1 MSVSGNH
8 SNMMRYDP
16 EYVQSWYDEYGD
28 RESQRWS
35 KSPAFRMQYEI
46 YVRHL
51 RRRVRPGD
59 LVLDCGC
66 GPGTYARIAMEVG
79 ARVTCLDLSPVQ
91 LAACRELAPGADDY
105 VLGTITDLSRFADSS
120 FDVCLA
126 LGGPLSYCFD
136 QVGLAIRE
144 LSRVTRPG
152 GPIGVSVMSLHGA
165 LHHHLRGV
173 LALPLESNRLI
184 VASGDL
190 PREVSGHEC
199 HMFRVDEL
207 AELLTDAGLVDI
219 ELSASGFLIP
229 LEGEGLDLPEA
240 GSAVWEWLLEAELAA
255 SVESPGA
262 GTHII
267 AWARVP
273 PDLNRVKT

>member
-1 MSVSGNH
+1 MQF
-8 SNMMRYDP
+8 DP

-28 RESQRWS
+28 RESLRWS
-35 KSPAFRMQYEI
+35 KSPAFRMQYDI

-51 RRRVRPGD
+51 RRRVSPGMRI
-59 LVLDCGC
+59 LDCGS
-66 GPGTYARIAMEVG
+66 GPGTYARIAMELG
-79 ARVTCLDLSPVQ
+79 ARVTCLDLSPMQ
-91 LAACRELAPGADDY
+91 LAACRESAPGADGY
-105 VLGTITDLSRFADSS
+105 VLGTITDLSCFADAS
-120 FDVCLA
+120 FDICLA

-136 QVGLAIRE
+136 QVGVAIRE

-152 GPIGVSVMSLHGA
+152 GLLGMSVMSLHGA

-173 LALPLESNRLI
+173 LSLPLELNRRI

-207 AELLTDAGLVDI
+207 AALLTDAGLDDV
-219 ELSASGFLIP
+219 ELSASGFLLP
-229 LEGEGLDLPEA
+229 LEVPVEGLDLPEV
-240 GSAVWEWLLEAELAA
+240 GSAEWEWLLEAELAA

-267 AWARVP
+267 AWARVQGG
-273 PDLNRVKT
+273 

>member
-1 MSVSGNH
+1 VQSLRESDFEE
-8 SNMMRYDP
+8 SMMQFDP
-16 EYVQSWYDEYGD
+16 QYVQSWYDEYGD
-28 RESQRWS
+28 QESQRWS
-35 KSPAFRMQYEI
+35 KSSAFRMQYEI

-51 RRRVRPGD
+51 RQRVRPGD
-59 LVLDCGC
+59 RVLDCGS
-66 GPGTYARIAMEVG
+66 GPGTYARIAMEIG

-91 LAACRELAPGADDY
+91 LAACRELAQGADDY
-105 VLGTITDLSRFADSS
+105 VLGTITDLSRFADAS

-136 QVGLAIRE
+136 QVGRAIRE
-144 LSRVTRPG
+144 LSRIIRPG
-152 GPIGVSVMSLHGA
+152 GLLGVSVMSLHGA

-173 LALPLESNRLI
+173 LDLPLESNRRI

-199 HMFRVDEL
+199 HMFRV
-207 AELLTDAGLVDI
+207 AEFAGLLTDAGLVDV

-229 LEGEGLDLPEA
+229 LVPYEGLNLPET
-240 GSAVWEWLLEAELAA
+240 GSAEWEWLLEAELAA

-267 AWARVP
+267 AWASVP
-273 PDLNRVKT
+273 S

>member
-1 MSVSGNH
+1 
-8 SNMMRYDP
+8 MRFDP
-16 EYVQSWYDEYGD
+16 EYLRYWYDEYGD

-35 KSPAFRMQYEI
+35 RSPAARMQYEI

-51 RRRVRPGD
+51 RQRVKPGD
-59 LVLDCGC
+59 RVLDAGC
-66 GPGTYARIAMEVG
+66 GPGTFARIAIGLG

-91 LAACRELAPGADDY
+91 LAACRESVPGADDY
-105 VLGTITDLSRFADSS
+105 VLGTITDLSCFADAS

-144 LSRVTRPG
+144 LSRVTRKG
-152 GPIGVSVMSLHGA
+152 GLLGVSVMSLHGA

-173 LALPLESNRLI
+173 LAVPLELNRVI

-207 AELLTDAGLVDI
+207 AALLTDAGLVDVD
-219 ELSASGFLIP
+219 LSASGFLISV
-229 LEGEGLDLPEA
+229 EGLDLPEV
-240 GSAVWEWLLEAELAA
+240 GSAEWEWLLEAELAA
-255 SVESPGA
+255 SIESPGA

-273 PDLNRVKT
+273 ADAHQ

>member
-1 MSVSGNH
+1 MLF
-8 SNMMRYDP
+8 DP

-51 RRRVRPGD
+51 RQRVSSGMR
-59 LVLDCGC
+59 LLDCGS
-66 GPGTYARIAMEVG
+66 GPGTYARIAMELG

-91 LAACRELAPGADDY
+91 LAACRESAPGADDY
-105 VLGTITDLSRFADSS
+105 VLGTITDLSRFADGS
-120 FDVCLA
+120 FDICLA

-136 QVGLAIRE
+136 QVGRALSE

-152 GPIGVSVMSLHGA
+152 GLLGVSVMSLHGA
-165 LHHHLRGV
+165 LHHHLGGV
-173 LALPLESNRLI
+173 LVLPLELNRRI

-207 AELLTDAGLVDI
+207 AALLTDAGFVDV
-219 ELSASGFLIP
+219 ELSASGFLLP
-229 LEGEGLDLPEA
+229 LEVPSAGLALPES
-240 GSAVWEWLLEAELAA
+240 GSAEWEWLLEAELAA

-273 PDLNRVKT
+273 TEQH

>member
-1 MSVSGNH
+1 
-8 SNMMRYDP
+8 MRFDP
-16 EYVQSWYDEYGD
+16 EYVQSWYDDYGD

-51 RRRVRPGD
+51 RQRVRPGVR
-59 LVLDCGC
+59 LLDCGC
-66 GPGTYARIAMEVG
+66 GPGTYARIAMELG

-105 VLGTITDLSRFADSS
+105 VLGTITDLSGFADAS
-120 FDVCLA
+120 FDMCLA

-136 QVGLAIRE
+136 QVGHAIRE
-144 LSRVTRPG
+144 LSRVTRPDG
-152 GPIGVSVMSLHGA
+152 LLGVSVMSLNGA

-173 LALPLESNRLI
+173 LAVPPELNRRI

-190 PREVSGHEC
+190 PRDVSGHEC

-207 AELLTDAGLVDI
+207 GGLLTDAGLVDV

-229 LEGEGLDLPEA
+229 LGELDVPEI
-240 GSAVWEWLLEAELAA
+240 GSAEWEWLLEAELAA

-267 AWARVP
+267 AWAKVP
-273 PDLNRVKT
+273 AEANPDGNSVETK

>member
-1 MSVSGNH
+1 
-8 SNMMRYDP
+8 MMRFDP
-16 EYVQSWYDEYGD
+16 EYVRSWYDEYGE
-28 RESQRWS
+28 RESQRWFR
-35 KSPAFRMQYEI
+35 SPAARMQYEI

-51 RRRVRPGD
+51 RQRVRPGD
-59 LVLDCGC
+59 RLLDCGC
-66 GPGTYARIAMEVG
+66 GPGTYARVAMELG

-91 LAACRELAPGADDY
+91 LASCRKSAPGADDY
-105 VLGTITDLSRFADSS
+105 VLGTVTDLSRFADAS
-120 FDVCLA
+120 FDTSLA

-136 QVGLAIRE
+136 QAGRAIRE
-144 LSRVTRPG
+144 MARVTRPG
-152 GPIGVSVMSLHGA
+152 GAVGLSVMSLHGSLHNLLRSA
-165 LHHHLRGV
+165 LAV
-173 LALPLESNRLI
+173 PLETNRHI

-207 AELLTDAGLVDI
+207 EAMLADAGLVDV

-229 LEGEGLDLPEA
+229 LEELDLPEI
-240 GSAVWEWLLEAELAA
+240 GSAEWEWLLEADLAA

-267 AWARVP
+267 AWAKVP
-273 PDLNRVKT
+273 AGKGPDRDSA

>member
-1 MSVSGNH
+1 
-8 SNMMRYDP
+8 MRFDP
-16 EYVQSWYDEYGD
+16 RYVQSWYDEYGD
-28 RESQRWS
+28 LESQRWS
-35 KSPAFRMQYEI
+35 RSPAARMQYDI

-51 RRRVRPGD
+51 RQRVKPGD
-59 LVLDCGC
+59 RVLDCGC
-66 GPGTYARIAMEVG
+66 GPGTFARIAMEIG
-79 ARVTCLDLSPVQ
+79 GRVTCLDLSPVQ

-105 VLGTITDLSRFADSS
+105 VLGTITDLSGFADAS

-136 QVGLAIRE
+136 QAGTAIRE

-152 GPIGVSVMSLHGA
+152 GTVGVSVMSLHGS

-173 LALPLESNRLI
+173 LAVPLEMNRRI

-190 PREVSGHEC
+190 PREVSGNEC

-207 AELLTDAGLVDI
+207 ASLLTNAGLVDV
-219 ELSASGFLIP
+219 ELSASGFLISVAG
-229 LEGEGLDLPEA
+229 LELPEV
-240 GSAVWEWLLEAELAA
+240 GSAEWEWLVEAELAA

-267 AWARVP
+267 AWAKFP
-273 PDLNRVKT
+273 A

>member
-1 MSVSGNH
+1 
-8 SNMMRYDP
+8 MMRFDP
-16 EYVQSWYDEYGD
+16 EYVQSWCDEYGD
-28 RESQRWS
+28 KESRRWS
-35 KSPAFRMQYEI
+35 RSPAFRMQYDI

-51 RRRVRPGD
+51 RRRVTPGMR
-59 LVLDCGC
+59 LLDCGS
-66 GPGTYARIAMEVG
+66 GPGTYARIAMELG

-105 VLGTITDLSRFADSS
+105 VLGTITDLSRFDDDS

-136 QVGLAIRE
+136 QVGSALRG

-152 GPIGVSVMSLHGA
+152 GLLGVSVMSLHGA

-173 LALPLESNRLI
+173 LALPLELNRRI

-190 PREVSGHEC
+190 PREISGHEC

-207 AELLTDAGLVDI
+207 SALLSDAGFVDA
-219 ELSASGFLIP
+219 ELSASGFLVP
-229 LEGEGLDLPEA
+229 LEVPEGLDLPEI
-240 GSAVWEWLLEAELAA
+240 GSAEWEWLLEAELAA

-273 PDLNRVKT
+273 TLNGVKT

>member
-1 MSVSGNH
+1 
-8 SNMMRYDP
+8 
-16 EYVQSWYDEYGD
+16 
-28 RESQRWS
+28 
-35 KSPAFRMQYEI
+35 
-46 YVRHL
+46 
-51 RRRVRPGD
+51 
-59 LVLDCGC
+59 
-66 GPGTYARIAMEVG
+66 MELG

-91 LAACRELAPGADDY
+91 LAACRESAPGADDY
-105 VLGTITDLSRFADSS
+105 VLGTITDLSRFADDS
-120 FDVCLA
+120 FDICLA

-136 QVGLAIRE
+136 QVGGAISE

-152 GPIGVSVMSLHGA
+152 GLLGVSVMSLHGA

-173 LALPLESNRLI
+173 LALPLELNREI

-207 AELLTDAGLVDI
+207 AALLTGAGLVDV
-219 ELSASGFLIP
+219 ELSASGFLVP
-229 LEGEGLDLPEA
+229 LEVPAEGLDLPEV
-240 GSAVWEWLLEAELAA
+240 GSAEWEWLLEAELAA

-262 GTHII
+262 GTHLI

-273 PDLNRVKT
+273 PEME

>member
-1 MSVSGNH
+1 V
-8 SNMMRYDP
+8 RFDP

-35 KSPAFRMQYEI
+35 RCPAFRLQYDI

-51 RRRVRPGD
+51 RQRVKPGMR
-59 LVLDCGC
+59 LLDCGS
-66 GPGTYARIAMEVG
+66 GPGTYARIAIELG

-91 LAACRELAPGADDY
+91 LAACRESAPGADDY
-105 VLGTITDLSRFADSS
+105 ALGTITDLSRFADDS
-120 FDVCLA
+120 FDICLA
-126 LGGPLSYCFD
+126 FGGPLSYCFD
-136 QVGLAIRE
+136 QVDVAIRE
-144 LSRVTRPG
+144 LSRVIRPG
-152 GPIGVSVMSLHGA
+152 GLLGVSVMSLNGA

-173 LALPLESNRLI
+173 MALPLELNREI

-207 AELLTDAGLVDI
+207 AALLTDAGLVDV
-219 ELSASGFLIP
+219 ELAASGFLLP
-229 LEGEGLDLPEA
+229 LEVPEGLHLPEV
-240 GSAVWEWLLEAELAA
+240 GSDEWHWLLEAELAA

-273 PDLNRVKT
+273 AKQD

>member
-1 MSVSGNH
+1 
-8 SNMMRYDP
+8 MMRFDP

-28 RESQRWS
+28 KESQRWS
-35 KSPAFRMQYEI
+35 RSPAFRMQYDI

-51 RRRVRPGD
+51 RRRVTPGMR
-59 LVLDCGC
+59 LLDCGS
-66 GPGTYARIAMEVG
+66 GPGTYARIAMELG

-91 LAACRELAPGADDY
+91 LAACRESAPGADDY
-105 VLGTITDLSRFADSS
+105 VLGTITDLSRFDDDS

-136 QVGLAIRE
+136 QVGSALRG

-152 GPIGVSVMSLHGA
+152 GLLGVSVMSLHGA

-173 LALPLESNRLI
+173 LALPLELNRRI

-190 PREVSGHEC
+190 PREISGHEC

-207 AELLTDAGLVDI
+207 SALLSDAGFVDA
-219 ELSASGFLIP
+219 ELSASGFLVP
-229 LEGEGLDLPEA
+229 LEVPEGLDLPEI
-240 GSAVWEWLLEAELAA
+240 GSAEWEWLLEAELAA
-255 SVESPGA
+255 SIESPGA

-273 PDLNRVKT
+273 TLSGIKT

>member
-1 MSVSGNH
+1 
-8 SNMMRYDP
+8 MRFDP

-51 RRRVRPGD
+51 RQRVNAGD
-59 LVLDCGC
+59 RVLDCGC
-66 GPGTYARIAMEVG
+66 GPGTYARIAMEIG
-79 ARVTCLDLSPVQ
+79 AQVTCLDLSPVQ
-91 LAACRELAPGADDY
+91 LAACRESVPGADDY
-105 VLGTITDLSRFADSS
+105 VLGTITDLSRFAIGS
-120 FDVCLA
+120 FDICLA

-136 QVGLAIRE
+136 QAGRAIRE
-144 LSRVTRPG
+144 MSRVTRPG
-152 GPIGVSVMSLHGA
+152 GLLGVSVMSLHGA

-173 LALPLESNRLI
+173 LAVPLELNRRI
-184 VASGDL
+184 VSSGDL

-207 AELLTDAGLVDI
+207 AALLADAGLIDI
-219 ELSASGFLIP
+219 ELSASGFLLP
-229 LEGEGLDLPEA
+229 LEGLDLPEI
-240 GSAVWEWLLEAELAA
+240 GSAEWKWLLEAEWAA
-255 SVESPGA
+255 SIESPGA

-273 PDLNRVKT
+273 ADACPGDRPTMV

>member
-1 MSVSGNH
+1 
-8 SNMMRYDP
+8 MRFDP
-16 EYVQSWYDEYGD
+16 DYVRAWYDEYGD
-28 RESQRWS
+28 KEAQRWS
-35 KSPAFRMQYEI
+35 KSTAFRMQYDI
-46 YVRHL
+46 YCRHL
-51 RRRVRPGD
+51 RQRVSPGD
-59 LVLDCGC
+59 RLLDCGC
-66 GPGTYARIAMEVG
+66 GPGTYARIAMEAG

-91 LAACRELAPGADDY
+91 LAACRESTPGADDY
-105 VLGTITDLSRFADSS
+105 VLGTITDLSCFADAS
-120 FDVCLA
+120 FDICLA

-136 QVGLAIRE
+136 QVDRAIRE

-152 GPIGVSVMSLHGA
+152 GLLGMSVMSLHGA

-173 LALPLESNRLI
+173 LALPLESNRRI

-207 AELLTDAGLVDI
+207 AALLTNAGLVDL
-219 ELSASGFLIP
+219 ELSASGFIVP
-229 LEGEGLDLPEA
+229 LVPFEGLDLPEV
-240 GSAVWEWLLEAELAA
+240 GSAEWEWLLEAELAA
-255 SVESPGA
+255 SAESPGA

-273 PDLNRVKT
+273 LNRVKT

>member
-1 MSVSGNH
+1 
-8 SNMMRYDP
+8 
-16 EYVQSWYDEYGD
+16 
-28 RESQRWS
+28 
-35 KSPAFRMQYEI
+35 
-46 YVRHL
+46 
-51 RRRVRPGD
+51 
-59 LVLDCGC
+59 
-66 GPGTYARIAMEVG
+66 MELG

-105 VLGTITDLSRFADSS
+105 VLGTITDLSCFPDAL
-120 FDVCLA
+120 FDICLA

-136 QVGLAIRE
+136 QVDLAIRE
-144 LSRVTRPG
+144 LSRVIRPG
-152 GPIGVSVMSLHGA
+152 GLLGLSVMSLHGA

-173 LALPLESNRLI
+173 LALPLELNRRI

-207 AELLTDAGLVDI
+207 AELLTDAGLVDV

-229 LEGEGLDLPEA
+229 LEVAIEGLDLPEI
-240 GSAVWEWLLEAELAA
+240 GSAEWEWLLEAELAA

-273 PDLNRVKT
+273 

>member
-1 MSVSGNH
+1 
-8 SNMMRYDP
+8 MRFDP
-16 EYVQSWYDEYGD
+16 EYVRSWYDEYGD

-35 KSPAFRMQYEI
+35 KSPALSMQYEI

-51 RRRVRPGD
+51 RQRVSAGD
-59 LVLDCGC
+59 RVLDCGC
-66 GPGTYARIAMEVG
+66 GPGTFARIAMELG
-79 ARVTCLDLSPVQ
+79 AQVTCLDLSPVQ
-91 LAACRELAPGADDY
+91 LAACRESLPGADDY
-105 VLGTITDLSRFADSS
+105 VLGTITDLSRFDTAS
-120 FDVCLA
+120 FDICLA

-144 LSRVTRPG
+144 MSRVTRPG
-152 GPIGVSVMSLHGA
+152 GLLGISVMSLHGA

-173 LALPLESNRLI
+173 LAVPLESNRRI

-207 AELLTDAGLVDI
+207 AALLADAGLVDI
-219 ELSASGFLIP
+219 ELSASGFLVSV
-229 LEGEGLDLPEA
+229 EGLDLPEV
-240 GSAVWEWLLEAELAA
+240 GSAEWEWLLEAEWAA
-255 SVESPGA
+255 SIESPGA

-273 PDLNRVKT
+273 AETV

>member
-1 MSVSGNH
+1 MI
-8 SNMMRYDP
+8 RFDP
-16 EYVQSWYDEYGD
+16 EYVQYWYNEYGN

-35 KSPAFRMQYEI
+35 DSPAARMQYET

-51 RRRVRPGD
+51 RQRVNPGD
-59 LVLDCGC
+59 RLLDCGC

-91 LAACRELAPGADDY
+91 LAVCRESAPGADDY
-105 VLGTITDLSRFADSS
+105 VLGTVTDLSLFAEAS
-120 FDVCLA
+120 FDICLA

-136 QVGLAIRE
+136 QVGRAIRE
-144 LSRVTRPG
+144 LRRVIRPG
-152 GPIGVSVMSLHGA
+152 GVLGVSVMSLHGT

-173 LALPLESNRLI
+173 LAVPLETNRRI

-199 HMFRVDEL
+199 HMFRVEEL
-207 AELLTDAGLVDI
+207 SALLTDAGFVDV
-219 ELSASGFLIP
+219 ELSASGFLVP
-229 LEGEGLDLPEA
+229 LEGIDLPEI
-240 GSAVWEWLLEAELAA
+240 GSAEWEWLLEAEMAA
-255 SVESPGA
+255 SLESPGA

-267 AWARVP
+267 AWAKVP
-273 PDLNRVKT
+273 GDGDPDTNSA

>member
-1 MSVSGNH
+1 
-8 SNMMRYDP
+8 MRFDR

-28 RESQRWS
+28 QESRRWS
-35 KSPAFRMQYEI
+35 KSPVARMQYEI

-51 RRRVRPGD
+51 RQRVKPGD
-59 LVLDCGC
+59 RVLDCGC
-66 GPGTYARIAMEVG
+66 GPGTYARVAMEIG

-91 LAACRELAPGADDY
+91 LEACRESIPGADDY
-105 VLGTITDLSRFADSS
+105 VLGTITDLSRFADAS

-136 QVGLAIRE
+136 QVGCAIRE

-152 GPIGVSVMSLHGA
+152 GLVGVSVMSLHGS

-173 LALPLESNRLI
+173 LAVPLELNRRI

-190 PREVSGHEC
+190 PREVSGNEC

-207 AELLTDAGLVDI
+207 AALLTDAGLVDL
-219 ELSASGFLIP
+219 ELSASGFLASV
-229 LEGEGLDLPEA
+229 GGVDLPEI
-240 GSAVWEWLLEAELAA
+240 GSAECEWLLDAEWAA
-255 SVESPGA
+255 SIESPGA

-273 PDLNRVKT
+273 VVADPGARH

>member
-1 MSVSGNH
+1 
-8 SNMMRYDP
+8 MMRFDP

-28 RESQRWS
+28 QESQRWS
-35 KSPAFRMQYEI
+35 KSPAFRMQHEI

-51 RRRVRPGD
+51 RQRVSPGD
-59 LVLDCGC
+59 RLLDCGC
-66 GPGTYARIAMEVG
+66 GPGTYARTAMEIG

-91 LAACRELAPGADDY
+91 LAACRELTPGADDY
-105 VLGTITDLSRFADSS
+105 VLGTITDLSRFADAS

-136 QVGLAIRE
+136 QVGRAIRE

-152 GPIGVSVMSLHGA
+152 GVFGMSVMSLHGS

-173 LALPLESNRLI
+173 LAVPLESNRRI

-190 PREVSGHEC
+190 PREVSGNEC

-207 AELLTDAGLVDI
+207 AALLTDAGLVDV
-219 ELSASGFLIP
+219 ELSASGFLISV
-229 LEGEGLDLPEA
+229 EGLDLPEV
-240 GSAVWEWLLEAELAA
+240 GSAEWEWLLEAELAA

-267 AWARVP
+267 AWAKVP
-273 PDLNRVKT
+273 AEGTDALRPRFA